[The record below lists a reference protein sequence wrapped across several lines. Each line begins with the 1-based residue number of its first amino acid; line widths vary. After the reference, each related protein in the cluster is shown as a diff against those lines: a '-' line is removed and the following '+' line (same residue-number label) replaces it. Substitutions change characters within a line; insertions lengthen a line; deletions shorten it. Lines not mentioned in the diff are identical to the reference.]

1 MTDVVSKLPAAAS
14 NAVPRVEQWMS
25 RDVDRVSTSA
35 SLAEVAALMGA
46 HEHSCVLVCDAERP
60 VGLISERDMVRA
72 LAAVLSGERAGTA
85 ADLMSSPV
93 VTIAAAEPIDEAT
106 RSMTAHRI
114 RRLVAVDH
122 DGNVAG
128 LLSQSDLTRAH
139 LARIEAHQTL
149 LEARVAERTAELEA
163 VNEQL
168 ETLSRIDPLMGIGNR
183 RAMEEALAMAHQ
195 RATRYARSY
204 SVMLLDIDHFKLYN
218 DTYGHPRGDRVLR
231 DVGAE
236 IASAIRM
243 LDTAYRYG
251 GEEMLVLLPE
261 TGEDGARS
269 VAERICRSVAAL
281 AIEHRRSPH
290 GIVTL
295 SAGLATSHPQPDGSA
310 PGILDLLDA
319 ADRSLYGA
327 KNAGRNRIG
336 AITYPG

>member
-1 MTDVVSKLPAAAS
+1 
-14 NAVPRVEQWMS
+14 MS
-25 RDVDRVSTSA
+25 RAVDRVARDTP
-35 SLAEVAALMGA
+35 LAEVAALMGE
-46 HEHSCVLVCDAERP
+46 HEHSCVLVCDDERA

-72 LAAVLSGERAGTA
+72 LARVLSGEQAGTA
-85 ADLMSSPV
+85 AELMSSPV
-93 VTIAAAEPIDEAT
+93 ITIAASEPIDAAT
-106 RSMTAHRI
+106 RAMTSHRI
-114 RRLVAVDH
+114 RRLVAVDA
-122 DGNVAG
+122 DGNLAG

-139 LARIEAHQTL
+139 LARIESHQSL

-195 RATRYARSY
+195 RAARYGRSY
-204 SVMLLDIDHFKLYN
+204 SVILLDVDHFKLYN
-218 DTYGHPRGDRVLR
+218 DSYGHPRGDRALR

-236 IASAIRM
+236 IAGAIRM

-261 TGEDGARS
+261 TGEEGAQS

-281 AIEHRRSPH
+281 AIEHKGSPQ
-290 GIVTL
+290 GILTL
-295 SAGLATSHPQPDGSA
+295 SAGLATSHPQPDGSS
-310 PGILDLLDA
+310 PGILDLLGA

-327 KNAGRNRIG
+327 KDSGRNRIG
-336 AITYPG
+336 EVAYPA